1 MREEL
6 AKIIRENIHLLREPT
21 LDNFY
26 ANIPKWSR
34 GEVTQ
39 ALLQMGID
47 PLDRVSNIPDCL
59 YYNIGGVSSINI
71 PNNVDYIRT
80 SAFSH
85 MTDLESV
92 TIPKNIMSIDD
103 NAFSDCEKLSSIK
116 FSFPGKLTYIG
127 HNAFAKTAVEKIVIP
142 GSVSAIGPGAFYWCR
157 GLKEAILMEGVDTI
171 GRMAFVECR
180 NLSYLSL
187 PRTIC
192 AIEMYAFQNC
202 HKLDKIY
209 YSGPVEEFEYTLNK
223 FPSNWAC
230 GSSVEQIICSDG
242 VVPISERTRITA

>member
-47 PLDRVSNIPDCL
+47 PLSRVKDIPDCL
-59 YYNIGGVSSINI
+59 YYKMAGVSSINI
-71 PNNVDYIRT
+71 PDNVNYIRS
-80 SAFSH
+80 SAFAN

-142 GSVSAIGPGAFYWCR
+142 CSVSAIGSGAFYWCR
-157 GLKEAILMEGVDTI
+157 NLKEAIIMEGVDTI
-171 GRMAFVECR
+171 GQMTFVECR

-187 PRTIC
+187 PRTIRS
-192 AIEMYAFQNC
+192 IEMYAFQCCNA
-202 HKLDKIY
+202 LDKIY
-209 YSGPVEEFEYTLNK
+209 YSGTKDEFESIMQK
-223 FPSNWAC
+223 FSRNWAYQ
-230 GSSVEQIICSDG
+230 SALDKIICYDG
-242 VVPISERTRITA
+242 VIDLDSRLKITV